1 MACIVGDLIMY
12 VIRLALLACLLLIS
26 ACTLTTQ
33 LPPSPEAID
42 PPPGETSNRP
52 VVTIS
57 NPAEGAQLVTGQQIF
72 VAARAV
78 DTVGVTRV
86 QLIANNQIVKTVSSE
101 TSAGNRNFDVL
112 LDYTPRTPGVLNLQ
126 VVAYRN
132 ALASDPAQV
141 NVTVSAA
148 QPTAAGVPTVSG
160 GNPGGGGNSGP
171 VIDPLDPT
179 CRALTT
185 AGLNVRSGPG
195 TNFDRLTV
203 LGAGVQV
210 PIVGRTAVNDWWQV
224 RTGTITGWVAAVY
237 TQVYGI
243 CTAVPIISLATAT
256 PVFTFTP
263 PPTFTPRP
271 SATPG
276 IPDLVIS
283 SISGSNQVSLASAAT
298 QTYAVA
304 ITNTGSGPAGQFRV
318 RYTGPSGAE
327 NDLGVVASLNAGETI
342 VLNVEVTFTATGSIP
357 ISARA
362 DTDNQITE
370 VSEVNNNG
378 TLFVR
383 VDP

>member
-1 MACIVGDLIMY
+1 MRL
-12 VIRLALLACLLLIS
+12 IRLALLAGLLLIS

-33 LPPSPEAID
+33 PAPSPEPIDLPPSDTA
-42 PPPGETSNRP
+42 NRP

-101 TSAGNRNFDVL
+101 TGAGNRSFDVL
-112 LDYTPRTPGVLNLQ
+112 LDYTPRTPGALNLQ

-148 QPTAAGVPTVSG
+148 QPTAAGVPTAAG

-171 VIDPLDPT
+171 VIDPNDPT

-195 TNFDRLTV
+195 TNFDRLTI

-210 PIVGRTAVNDWWQV
+210 PIVGRTASNDWWQV
-224 RTGTITGWVAAVY
+224 RSGAVTGWVSAVY
-237 TQVYGI
+237 TQIYGI
-243 CTAVPIISLATAT
+243 CNAVPIINLATAT
-256 PVFTFTP
+256 PIFTP
-263 PPTFTPRP
+263 TTPPTLTPRP
-271 SATPG
+271 TNTPG
-276 IPDLVIS
+276 TPDLVIS
-283 SISGSNQVSLASAAT
+283 SISGEEQISLATEAT

-318 RYTGPSGAE
+318 RYTGPDGTE

-362 DTDNQITE
+362 DTDSQVTE

-378 TLFVR
+378 TLFIR